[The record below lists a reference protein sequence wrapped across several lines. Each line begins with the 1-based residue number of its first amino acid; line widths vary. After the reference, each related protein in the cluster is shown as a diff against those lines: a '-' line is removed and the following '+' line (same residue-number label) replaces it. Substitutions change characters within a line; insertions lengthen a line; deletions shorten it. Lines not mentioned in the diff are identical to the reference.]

1 MYQLNILHTKEKKD
15 TYVSYAGDMNICTI
29 KNSAVDNDK
38 NILPPPRWVNVVI
51 YGTFYMTM
59 HCVSEILR
67 IYYRAA

>member
-38 NILPPPRWVNVVI
+38 NILPPPP
-51 YGTFYMTM
+51 GG
-59 HCVSEILR
+59 
-67 IYYRAA
+67 